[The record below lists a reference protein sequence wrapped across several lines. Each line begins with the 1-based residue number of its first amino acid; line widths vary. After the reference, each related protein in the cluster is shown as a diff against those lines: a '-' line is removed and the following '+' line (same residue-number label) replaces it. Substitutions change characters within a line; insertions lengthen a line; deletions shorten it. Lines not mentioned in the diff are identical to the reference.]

1 MNKAFKEFLD
11 LPKQDRIDVFEATA
25 EELSTLSTYIEKDF
39 WVCLVLDLLYNE
51 LPNGS
56 PRLLF
61 KGGTSLSKV
70 YKLIERFS
78 EDVDFTVFRDDLG
91 FSGDKDPLSP
101 TITGKQR
108 KRLSEKLQKDTSNY
122 ICTKLKEDLEKAT
135 ATILSDFKI
144 VVDEEDSDRSTLLFQ
159 YPSLF
164 QPDNT
169 AYVQPRVKLEGG
181 GRSALDPHQD
191 CSIKPFIADVLN
203 TWDFSVHNIMSIAP
217 ERTFWDKV
225 MILHS
230 WHCGYRDKTKLLNDR
245 QRVSRHYYDVAMIS
259 KTNIGQNA
267 IQNSQLRED
276 VRRHTQMLFRAAW
289 KKLDEAVPGSMR
301 LIPMDDLKTA
311 LESDYQAMQGMMLGK
326 PPAFDE
332 IVKIISELEAQINE
346 NNDLI
351 KKGRTSQDTIEIN
364 RDKQMDNNFKFDPKA
379 RPIWE
384 IAAELSAQI
393 PDSEWAKVPT
403 DLAKNFDKYQTETA
417 KEDGE

>member
-1 MNKAFKEFLD
+1 MNKAFKQFLD
-11 LPKQDRIDVFEATA
+11 LSKQDRIDVFEATA
-25 EELSTLSTYIEKDF
+25 EELNTLSTYIEKDF

-51 LPNGS
+51 LPNDS

-70 YKLIERFS
+70 YKLIKRFS

-101 TITGKQR
+101 TISGKQR
-108 KRLSEKLQKDTSNY
+108 KRLSEELKQDTSNY

-144 VVDEEDSDRSTLLFQ
+144 VVDEDDSDRSTLLFQ

-164 QPDNT
+164 PLNNT

-191 CSIKPFIADVLN
+191 CSIKPFIADMPFIADVLKN
-203 TWDFSVHNIMSIAP
+203 CDFSVLNIMSIAP

-225 MILHS
+225 MILHG

-259 KTNIGQNA
+259 KTNVGQNA

-276 VRRHTQMLFRAAW
+276 VRKHTQTLFKAAW

-311 LESDYQAMQGMMLGK
+311 LESDYQDMQGMMLGE
-326 PPAFDE
+326 PPTFDE
-332 IVKIISELEAQINE
+332 IVKAITELEAWINE
-346 NNDLI
+346 KNDLI
-351 KKGRTSQDTIEIN
+351 K
-364 RDKQMDNNFKFDPKA
+364 
-379 RPIWE
+379 
-384 IAAELSAQI
+384 
-393 PDSEWAKVPT
+393 
-403 DLAKNFDKYQTETA
+403 
-417 KEDGE
+417 